1 MNMKNKTQ
9 WTYPINVAWSE
20 DDVAFIARVPALRH
34 CIGHGDT
41 HEEAVKRVKKMA
53 ALMLASMEERGMP
66 IPAPTVTT
74 ERLQELSPVL
84 RMSAIARASQ
94 VPQTTLASKLKRKT
108 ALSAEEGERVA
119 SVLLAHG
126 VAV

>member
-1 MNMKNKTQ
+1 MKNN
-9 WTYPINVAWSE
+9 WNYPINVAWSA
-20 DDVAFIARVPALRH
+20 DDEVFIARVPALRH

-41 HEEAVKRVKKMA
+41 HEEAVRCAKKMA
-53 ALMLASMEERGMP
+53 KLMLASMASRGET

-74 ERLQELSPVL
+74 ERLQELASVL
-84 RMSAIARASQ
+84 SMSAVAREAR
-94 VPQTTLASKLKRKT
+94 VPQTTLASKLKRRT
-108 ALSAEEGERVA
+108 ALSAEEGERLA